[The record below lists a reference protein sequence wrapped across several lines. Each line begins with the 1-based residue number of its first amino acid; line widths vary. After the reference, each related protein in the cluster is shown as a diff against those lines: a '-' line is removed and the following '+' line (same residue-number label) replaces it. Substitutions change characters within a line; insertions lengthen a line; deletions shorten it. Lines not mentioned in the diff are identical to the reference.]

1 VPCQSG
7 GLDKIAT
14 GARTSGGLPFIRV
27 VFDNTSMRTLVIV
40 NQRSGGGRAGASL
53 GQLRALLERRL
64 GSVELQCTER
74 PGHAIELA
82 RDGASGGRALIVA
95 VGGDGTLHEVA
106 NGILDAGVRTA
117 LGYVGMGTGGDFRRT
132 LGIEHRLDAY
142 VDAIASGRDLA
153 IDVGRLR
160 FRAPDGLE
168 ASRWF
173 VNIVSAGMG
182 GLVDRYVARTTKS
195 FGGRAAYFLASAR
208 ALAQCERGRLHCDV
222 ALGDERHERRVDT
235 FMIAICNGRYFGGGM
250 HVAPMAK
257 PDDGRF
263 EVVSM
268 DAPSKLAFATF
279 SRRIYDASHLALPGV
294 QHFACDRLALDLENE
309 RAREVF
315 LLDVDGEPLGGLP
328 LEVELVPKAL
338 NVRA

>member
-1 VPCQSG
+1 M
-7 GLDKIAT
+7 
-14 GARTSGGLPFIRV
+14 SGGLPFIRV

-40 NQRSGGGRAGASL
+40 NQQSGGGRAAASL
-53 GQLRALLERRL
+53 GRLRALLERRL

-74 PGHAIELA
+74 PGHAIDLA
-82 RDGASGGRALIVA
+82 REGASGGRTLIVA

-106 NGILDAGVRTA
+106 NGILDAGAQTA

-142 VDAIASGRDLA
+142 VDAIASGRELV

-160 FRAPDGLE
+160 FRANDGSP
-168 ASRWF
+168 AARWF

-182 GLVDRYVARTTKS
+182 GLVDRYVARTTKAL
-195 FGGRAAYFLASAR
+195 GGRAAYFLASAR
-208 ALAQCERGRLHCDV
+208 ALANCERGRLCCDV
-222 ALGDERHERRVDT
+222 ALGADRHERRVDT
-235 FMIAICNGRYFGGGM
+235 FMIAICNGRYFGSGM

-268 DAPSKLAFATF
+268 DAPSKLAFASF
-279 SRRIYDASHLALPGV
+279 SRRIYDASHLSTPGV
-294 QHFACDRLALDLENE
+294 LHFGCDRMTLDLDNE

-315 LLDVDGEPLGGLP
+315 LLDGDGEPLGGLP

-338 NVRA
+338 TVRA